1 MKTPVQTSASS
12 QISAPNRTSAEDLQT
27 AQAVARGVCRLLGE
41 LGQASLTEFTLGTGR
56 RVDVIGLTGDGRITV
71 VEIKSSLADFRAD
84 QKWPE
89 YLEFCDRFYFAVP
102 QDFPQEVL
110 PSDQG
115 LMVADAYGAA
125 ILRPSIELSMAGAR
139 RRSLILRFAQTAA
152 GRLQGLT
159 DPGFATG

>member
-12 QISAPNRTSAEDLQT
+12 QISAEDLQT

-41 LGQASLTEFTLGTGR
+41 LGQASLTEFSLGTGR
-56 RVDVIGLTGDGRITV
+56 RVDVIGLTGNGRITV

-110 PSDQG
+110 PGDQG

-125 ILRPSIELSMAGAR
+125 ILRPSVELSMAGAR

>member
-1 MKTPVQTSASS
+1 MKTPVQSPDPVQTAADS
-12 QISAPNRTSAEDLQT
+12 DLPT
-27 AQAVARGVCRLLGE
+27 AQAVARGVCRLLSE
-41 LGQASLTEFTLGTGR
+41 LGQASLTEFTLRTGR
-56 RVDVIGLTGDGRITV
+56 RVDVMGLAGDGLITV

-102 QDFPQEVL
+102 EDFPQEVL
-110 PSDQG
+110 PTDQG

-125 ILRPSIELSMAGAR
+125 ILRPSRELAVAGAR

-152 GRLQGLT
+152 GRLHGLH
-159 DPGFATG
+159 DPGFAAAGFPSP

>member
-1 MKTPVQTSASS
+1 MKTPVQSPDPVQAAADSEL
-12 QISAPNRTSAEDLQT
+12 AT
-27 AQAVARGVCRLLGE
+27 AQAVARGVCRLLSE
-41 LGQASLTEFTLGTGR
+41 LGQASLTEFTLRTGR
-56 RVDVIGLTGDGRITV
+56 RVDVIGLAGDGLITV

-102 QDFPQEVL
+102 EDFPQEVL
-110 PSDQG
+110 PANQG

-125 ILRPSIELSMAGAR
+125 ILRPSRELAVAGAR

-152 GRLQGLT
+152 GRLHGLT
-159 DPGFATG
+159 DPGFAAAGFPSP

>member
-12 QISAPNRTSAEDLQT
+12 QISAEDLQT

-41 LGQASLTEFTLGTGR
+41 LGQASLTEFILGTGR
-56 RVDVIGLTGDGRITV
+56 RVDVIGLTGNGRITV

-102 QDFPQEVL
+102 QDFPQEFL
-110 PSDQG
+110 PGDQG

-125 ILRPSIELSMAGAR
+125 ILRPSVELSMAGAR

-152 GRLQGLT
+152 ARLQGLT

>member
-1 MKTPVQTSASS
+1 MKTPVQTSAQN
-12 QISAPNRTSAEDLQT
+12 QISAEDLQT
-27 AQAVARGVCRLLGE
+27 AHAVARGVCRLLGE
-41 LGQASLTEFTLGTGR
+41 LGQASLTEFTLATGR

-110 PSDQG
+110 PGDQG

-125 ILRPSIELSMAGAR
+125 ILRPSVELSMAGAR

-152 GRLQGLT
+152 ARLQGLT